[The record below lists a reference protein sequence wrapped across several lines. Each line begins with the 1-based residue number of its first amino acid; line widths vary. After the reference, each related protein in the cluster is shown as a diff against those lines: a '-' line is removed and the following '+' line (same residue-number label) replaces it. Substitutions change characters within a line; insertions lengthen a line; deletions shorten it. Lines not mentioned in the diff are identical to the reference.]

1 MPDHPSS
8 YLRPLLS
15 LASLCALLSA
25 CGAGVEAEPCDPE
38 DLSCEASTDLN
49 SESNSESRGDT
60 GADTSAES
68 VGDIAQGAGE
78 GDGALEEE
86 PQPEVCAPIDGWQ
99 PGAPLFIRKTEAW
112 GLKGVEGS
120 RLSVTDLDG
129 DGWPDVMIR
138 NGGGPDDFNP
148 GGDRSRW
155 ILRNTQAGAFED
167 VTESSGLLTYR
178 LEAAPRLGR
187 PGDTFTSGDV
197 DNDGDLDV
205 FVGQTRTL
213 VSDTQSP
220 TSELMLNQGDG
231 TFVLGPIESDAR
243 FRYRASKP
251 AGVAFLDY
259 NLDGYL
265 DLWVVHNE
273 QPGPTGLPDYLLA
286 GDGTGHFEDRSEAM
300 GLKTGYW
307 NSVDALNSAQAHSW
321 GWSGAA
327 CDLNLDGLPEL
338 LAASYGRMPNHL
350 WRALI
355 GSDGATGGYQN
366 VSIDSGYAFD
376 HRADWTDNVSAQ
388 CHCRDN
394 PQDAECDTVPSPP
407 SDAMCQSFIDA
418 FGGYRWNHASGRE
431 PYSLGGNSATTVC
444 GDVDNDGWPDLLTGE
459 IVHWDVGSSSD
470 PAELLFNTQD
480 PLVRFVRPGNEVTG
494 LVRVD
499 EYEGWDRG
507 DMTMALFDMDN
518 DGWQDVYIGSS
529 DYPGNR
535 ALLYRQVAP
544 QQFEEFPLSDTFSHY
559 RAHGVAVA
567 DFDRDGDMDLII
579 GHSLMRCD
587 GFPGDDCKATPEVDL
602 YENQAAQ
609 STRWVALHLVG
620 GPGTNRSA
628 IGARVTLTAG
638 GTTQTRVVD
647 GGHGHFGLQSDMTLH
662 FGLGQACEAEVS
674 VYWPDKAQS
683 SEVYTLSANQRYR
696 ITQGGTLEAL

>member
-1 MPDHPSS
+1 MMGAMDAPSRLCS
-8 YLRPLLS
+8 SPVLRFIT
-15 LASLCALLSA
+15 LASVVSLLAA
-25 CGAGVEAEPCDPE
+25 CGASADGDVNAQSDAAPVSDVSGELEGEGTDGSAGAPDSSSDAAPDAPQEV
-38 DLSCEASTDLN
+38 SCE
-49 SESNSESRGDT
+49 
-60 GADTSAES
+60 
-68 VGDIAQGAGE
+68 
-78 GDGALEEE
+78 
-86 PQPEVCAPIDGWQ
+86 PIPGWQ
-99 PGAPLFIRKTEAW
+99 PGTPLFIRKTQDW
-112 GLKGVEGS
+112 GLGGVLGI

-129 DGWPDVMIR
+129 DGWPDLMVR

-148 GGDRSRW
+148 GGARSRW
-155 ILRNTQAGAFED
+155 ILRNTQAGGFED

-178 LEAAPRLGR
+178 IETDPRLGR

-197 DNDGDLDV
+197 DNDGDLDIY
-205 FVGQTRTL
+205 VGQTRTL
-213 VSDTQSP
+213 VSDSQSP

-231 TFVLGPIESDAR
+231 TFVLGPLESAAR
-243 FRYRASKP
+243 FRYKASKP
-251 AGVAFLDY
+251 AGIAFMDY
-259 NLDGYL
+259 DLDGFL

-273 QPGPTGLPDYLLA
+273 QPGPTGLPDYVLR
-286 GDGTGHFEDRSEAM
+286 GDGTGHFEDESQAL
-300 GLKTGYW
+300 GIQTGYW
-307 NSVDALNSAQAHSW
+307 NSVDALNEARAHSW

-355 GSDGATGGYQN
+355 GSDGGTGGYQN
-366 VSIDSGYAFD
+366 VSIDSGYASD
-376 HRADWTDNVSAQ
+376 HRTDWRDNVSAQ

-407 SDAMCQSFIDA
+407 SDQMCQSFIAA
-418 FGGYRWNHASGRE
+418 FGGYRWNHSSGRE

-480 PLVRFVRPGNEVTG
+480 PLVSFIRPGNEVTG

-544 QQFEEFPLSDTFSHY
+544 QSFEEFSREDTFTHY

-567 DFDRDGDMDLII
+567 DFDRDGDLDLVI
-579 GHSLMRCD
+579 GHSLMRCE
-587 GFPGDDCKATPEVDL
+587 GFPGGDCKDTPQIDL
-602 YENQAAQ
+602 YENQSA
-609 STRWVALHLVG
+609 SVTRWLELNLVG
-620 GPGTNRSA
+620 GPGTNRAA
-628 IGARVTLTAG
+628 IGARVTVTAG
-638 GTTQTRVVD
+638 GITQTRVVD
-647 GGHGHFGLQSDMTLH
+647 GGHGHFGLQYDTTLH
-662 FGLGQACEAEVS
+662 FGLGQACEAEVTIH
-674 VYWPDKAQS
+674 WPNKAQS
-683 SEVYTLSANQRYR
+683 TESVTLGANQRYR
-696 ITQGGTLEAL
+696 VTQGGTVEAL